1 VASLRQV
8 ARPAQDNLSEQEK
21 QLIARS
27 FARKQPKGGS
37 RHSQL
42 QKFPVILR
50 PEKLTIIEAGA
61 GRFGAMSH
69 QDQRASDSRQ
79 AKWAETSAP
88 LADNSEV
95 IPLSAAR
102 ARATEEAA
110 AAIARELNGPLTALM
125 LYMNELKQQSHHF
138 AQTSGNRVYLQQ
150 VVDNALQQTER
161 VYAMVKQLS
170 DGHVAAADPVDRAAG
185 TSGPVGRI
193 RERAGDIMLASNPDQ
208 KPLTRR
214 EREVLALISEGC
226 SNKQGALRMR
236 ISPRTFESH
245 RAEAMRKL
253 GAKNTADL
261 VRKALMLQPT

>member
-1 VASLRQV
+1 MTQH
-8 ARPAQDNLSEQEK
+8 DN
-21 QLIARS
+21 
-27 FARKQPKGGS
+27 
-37 RHSQL
+37 
-42 QKFPVILR
+42 
-50 PEKLTIIEAGA
+50 
-61 GRFGAMSH
+61 
-69 QDQRASDSRQ
+69 RASDSLPP
-79 AKWAETSAP
+79 KWADASVPA
-88 LADNSEV
+88 ADGSEV

-110 AAIARELNGPLTALM
+110 AAIARELNGPMTALM

-138 AQTSGNRVYLQQ
+138 APAQGNRVYLQQ

-161 VYAMVKQLS
+161 VYAMVKQLT
-170 DGHVAAADPVDRAAG
+170 DGRTVGDAADRAAG
-185 TSGPVGRI
+185 ADGSLNRARDRGPDV
-193 RERAGDIMLASNPDQ
+193 MLASNLDQ

-214 EREVLALISEGC
+214 EREVLNLISEGC

-261 VRKALMLQPT
+261 VRKALMLHPA